1 MDEEVKTA
9 GTAHTVE
16 VLSSALILFAG
27 VCVFLAAVFTQPRNN
42 WDGLF
47 PAAWPSATEVA
58 GRYEQARSPRS
69 RLFPSANAPEESDP
83 RGKSPVY
90 WIATSVVVAWTLAT
104 AVWYFVL
111 GVDTVLLVYRSD
123 RFVHASFYIAG
134 AFALCGLWFVP
145 FRQATP
151 CYLWLAFLLLAVAHV
166 LCIAAETT
174 FQPWTYPGTGLWLF
188 SGLGYSLT
196 SGWILYGASLT
207 YGMAIARDSSP
218 NGTQRP
224 YKPGQSYSFVAV
236 FVCLYAMIASIA
248 LPSPVLSFWFVVVL
262 LLYVP
267 REPFLVG
274 AVVLSLIG
282 ILSSVLRVLALRDI
296 I

>member
-1 MDEEVKTA
+1 MDEEVTTA
-9 GTAHTVE
+9 GTPHTVE

-27 VCVFLAAVFTQPRNN
+27 VCVFLAAVFTQPRGN

-47 PAAWPSATEVA
+47 PAAWPSVTEVA
-58 GRYEQARSPRS
+58 ALYEQAWSPRS
-69 RLFPSANAPEESDP
+69 RLFPSADARPEDDP
-83 RGKSPVY
+83 RGRSPVY

-145 FRQATP
+145 FRQGRP
-151 CYLWLAFLLLAVAHV
+151 CYMWLAFLLLAVAHV
-166 LCIAAETT
+166 LCLAAEVT

-207 YGMAIARDSSP
+207 YGMAIASDSAP
-218 NGTQRP
+218 DGTQRLFG
-224 YKPGQSYSFVAV
+224 PGHSYSFVAV

-248 LPSPVLSFWFVVVL
+248 LPSPALPFWFVVVL

-267 REPFLVG
+267 REPFLMV
-274 AVVLSLIG
+274 AVVISLIG
-282 ILSSVLRVLALRDI
+282 IVASVFRVLALRGI